1 MPITIDG
8 VTIEKVTIDGTEQ
21 DKVTVDGVTV
31 FESTPTY
38 AITVTANGTWTQYVI
53 KEGELARTV
62 VPYVSREGWSFYGW
76 FEFGRD
82 DMDFNPDTTR
92 VYRNYSITAKWYRS
106 ISNGTCPT
114 CKGTGKETK
123 TELCGICGG
132 DGGYYDT
139 CNNCSG
145 SGEAYE
151 WHSCETCYGMG
162 NMGDFGELC
171 PYCNGDTCEECNWSG
186 YAICPTCEGAGGYD
200 SYGECGTCGG
210 DGEKYYYCY
219 DCDDGYVTS
228 TGTCGNCHGWGQTYT
243 TEYEYY

>member
-114 CKGTGKETK
+114 CKGTVSNSNQT
-123 TELCGICGG
+123 
-132 DGGYYDT
+132 
-139 CNNCSG
+139 
-145 SGEAYE
+145 
-151 WHSCETCYGMG
+151 
-162 NMGDFGELC
+162 
-171 PYCNGDTCEECNWSG
+171 
-186 YAICPTCEGAGGYD
+186 PTFIPLALI
-200 SYGECGTCGG
+200 
-210 DGEKYYYCY
+210 
-219 DCDDGYVTS
+219 
-228 TGTCGNCHGWGQTYT
+228 
-243 TEYEYY
+243 